1 MIGAEWQPAARVA
14 PPRYDDAA
22 LLGWFDRVDP
32 GPTIRAGLSRSDLPP
47 IPPPEWNREAL
58 TRLFGL
64 ARASHC
70 FHAAPHVWAGFHEP
84 QITRGFAHF
93 LNEGSSAQR
102 LARAIALVKAAL
114 SCAGKDPAL
123 ADNFDANT
131 AYTAAEENRTDLLVE
146 LRGAGRKIGASVEA
160 KFNHRLT
167 RRQLPKAMKYVRD
180 ERGWTLGG
188 SALLVVTPGRAN
200 PRDAILR
207 NYRNAEWRATDWAS
221 LILAIE
227 TFTDAQWD
235 GEDYRRF
242 RRTVW
247 HRAH

>member
-1 MIGAEWQPAARVA
+1 MIGAEWQPAAHVA
-14 PPRYDDAA
+14 PPRYDAAA

-32 GPTIRAGLSRSDLPP
+32 GPAIRAGLSRSDLPP
-47 IPPPEWNREAL
+47 IPPPAWNREAL

-64 ARASHC
+64 DRASHC
-70 FHAAPHVWAGFHEP
+70 FHTAPHVWAGFHEP

-93 LNEGSSAQR
+93 LNEGCSAQR

-114 SCAGKDPAL
+114 SCAGKDPTSVDEVGSVA
-123 ADNFDANT
+123 

-146 LRGAGRKIGASVEA
+146 LRGAGQKIGASIEA

-167 RRQLPKAMKYVRD
+167 RRQLPKAKRYALDV
-180 ERGWTLGG
+180 RGWNDKK
-188 SALLVVTPGRAN
+188 SAFLVVAPGRAS
-200 PRDAILR
+200 PGDAILR

>member
-1 MIGAEWQPAARVA
+1 MTGAEWQPAMLVA

-22 LLGWFDRVDP
+22 LQSWFDRVDP
-32 GPTIRAGLSRSDLPP
+32 GPAIRAGLSRSDLPP

-64 ARASHC
+64 DRASHS

-84 QITRGFAHF
+84 QIARGFAHF
-93 LNEGSSAQR
+93 LNEGCLAQR
-102 LARAIALVKAAL
+102 LARATALVKAAL
-114 SCAGKDPAL
+114 FCAGKDSTSVDEVGLIA
-123 ADNFDANT
+123 
-131 AYTAAEENRTDLLVE
+131 AYAAAEENRTDLLVE
-146 LRGAGRKIGASVEA
+146 LRGAGHKIGALIEA

-180 ERGWTLGG
+180 KREWILDD
-188 SALLVVTPGRAN
+188 SALLVVAPGRAN
-200 PRDAILR
+200 PGDAILR

-227 TFTDAQWD
+227 SFTDAQWD
-235 GEDYRRF
+235 STDYRRF